1 MVVRQIRILVD
12 SFADADWPN
21 AQMGNAREIISRLD
35 PQRFH
40 VSVFVR
46 GTPDPRIAARENTR
60 LIPLPSKKQT
70 PRILSE
76 FVWGS
81 HDLLFYVK
89 ASPSSRWYLR
99 LRKKWHDDRVTV
111 GTVECQCDFRSEP
124 EVPREAIRLW
134 EQTVLRCDYLYSNCP
149 YVQKSLER
157 EYGLKSG
164 VIATGA
170 DTQFFTPELEG
181 PRNVRPRVLF
191 VGSLCHR
198 KQPQFLLPAA
208 LRFPDADF
216 RIAGGGP
223 MAKEL
228 AATIAERGL
237 RNVTLAGL
245 LGSERL
251 REEYRRADI
260 FLFPSA
266 FEGSPK
272 VIVEAAA
279 CGLPVIARNNYEP
292 ETVVHGETGYLAG
305 TDEDLMGLL
314 GLLLGD
320 AELRRRVGRAGR
332 LHSRRFDWDV
342 ITARWAET
350 FEGLMGNRE
359 LKKAS

>member
-1 MVVRQIRILVD
+1 
-12 SFADADWPN
+12 
-21 AQMGNAREIISRLD
+21 MGNAREIISRLD

-46 GTPDPRIAARENTR
+46 GTPDPRLAARANTR
-60 LIPLPSKKQT
+60 LIPLPSNRQT
-70 PRILSE
+70 ARILPE
-76 FVWGS
+76 FLWGP

-89 ASPSSRWYLR
+89 ASPSSKWYLR
-99 LRKKWHDDRVTV
+99 LRKQWQDDRVTV

-134 EQTVLRCDYLYSNCP
+134 EQTVLRCDYLYSNCLH
-149 YVQKSLER
+149 VQKSLER
-157 EYGLKSG
+157 EYGLKSE
-164 VIATGA
+164 VIETGA
-170 DTQFFTPELEG
+170 DTQFFTPEWER
-181 PRNVRPRVLF
+181 PRNARPRVLF

-198 KQPQFLLPAA
+198 KQPQFLLAA
-208 LRFPDADF
+208 AQHFPSADF
-216 RIAGGGP
+216 RIAGDGP
-223 MAKEL
+223 MASEL
-228 AATIAERGL
+228 VAGIAERGL

-245 LGSERL
+245 LGPERL

-305 TDEDLMGLL
+305 SDEELMSSL

-320 AELRRRVGRAGR
+320 AELGRKLGRAGR
-332 LHSRRFDWDV
+332 VHSRRFDWDL
-342 ITARWAET
+342 ITRQWEKT
-350 FEGLMGNRE
+350 FERVVGKQE
-359 LKKAS
+359 LRRAS

>member
-1 MVVRQIRILVD
+1 MKQIRVLVD

-35 PQRFH
+35 PERFH

-46 GTPDPRIAARENTR
+46 GTPDARIAARTNTR
-60 LIPLPSKKQT
+60 LIPLPEKRQT
-70 PRILSE
+70 ARILSE
-76 FVWGS
+76 FLWGR
-81 HDLLFYVK
+81 HDLLFYMK
-89 ASPSSRWYLR
+89 ASPSSKWYLR
-99 LRKKWHDDRVTV
+99 LRKQWQDERVTV

-124 EVPREAIRLW
+124 EVPREYIRLW

-149 YVQKSLER
+149 YVQNSLAR

-170 DTQFFTPELEG
+170 DTRFYTPDWEG
-181 PRNVRPRVLF
+181 ARNARPRVLF
-191 VGSLCHR
+191 VGSLCRR
-198 KQPQFLLPAA
+198 KQPQFLVTAA
-208 LRFPDADF
+208 QRFPGADF

-228 AATIAERGL
+228 ADAIVERGL
-237 RNVTLAGL
+237 RNVTLAGP

-251 REEYRRADI
+251 REEYRQADI

-305 TDEDLMGLL
+305 SDDELMASLE
-314 GLLLGD
+314 LLLGD
-320 AELRRRVGRAGR
+320 AELRRKMGRAGR

-342 ITARWAET
+342 ITERWAEA
-350 FEGLMGNRE
+350 FEGLMGKRD
-359 LKKAS
+359 LRKAS